1 MEPPTLLSNWNAGCK
16 NSQQW
21 CRVSSSFTSVGCL
34 LMPPGSISWR
44 SGSVSCSASCSSP
57 ITLSMSRTWNKPLLT
72 FSCITTSRPSRS
84 NGPTQLS
91 NLKTNSE
98 SIYGSLYLDPQNDLS
113 FQDFMGKKEYTNAK
127 LYRETK
133 ESLSSIRQLKKLDKK
148 KIFHAKSYDTA
159 PYCFM
164 LMADDS
170 VLIEQYHYGN
180 IDINVDDGK
189 LGNDIAR
196 FEYAKEVS
204 DLYEV

>member
-1 MEPPTLLSNWNAGCK
+1 
-16 NSQQW
+16 
-21 CRVSSSFTSVGCL
+21 
-34 LMPPGSISWR
+34 
-44 SGSVSCSASCSSP
+44 
-57 ITLSMSRTWNKPLLT
+57 
-72 FSCITTSRPSRS
+72 
-84 NGPTQLS
+84 
-91 NLKTNSE
+91 
-98 SIYGSLYLDPQNDLS
+98 
-113 FQDFMGKKEYTNAK
+113 MGKKEYTNAK

-204 DLYEV
+204 DLYEGRTPIHTYQLLEDHFNFVFNICAQDVDSLDL